1 MGGKAWEGRW
11 RERSWREGRWWGQ
24 SLAQKTGSQRWL
36 PKRAPQRLVG
46 PDGGARWWGGP
57 KQPIEVFGREV
68 GKGSGK
74 RIVWWGEVG
83 GEKRLE
89 EVGGPKAW
97 REKGSGR
104 EKAAP
109 PPYTLCRPP
118 PLLKAR
124 VEGRLAPLARARGG
138 ARHWRHLLPPP
149 PSRREEGGGL
159 CLKEKRPWA
168 HTAQSLMPS
177 G

>member
-1 MGGKAWEGRW
+1 MGAKAEGPIFGPELWPRA
-11 RERSWREGRWWGQ
+11 
-24 SLAQKTGSQRWL
+24 LA
-36 PKRAPQRLVG
+36 PKRWPPQRLVG
-46 PDGGARWWGGP
+46 PDGGASP
-57 KQPIEVFGREV
+57 KQPIEVFGRGGWQGFWQENSLV
-68 GKGSGK
+68 
-74 RIVWWGEVG
+74 GEVG

-104 EKAAP
+104 EKAAE
-109 PPYTLCRPP
+109 PPYTLCRPPP

-138 ARHWRHLLPPP
+138 ARHWRHLLPPGG
-149 PSRREEGGGL
+149 RKGGGL

-168 HTAQSLMPS
+168 HTAQSLISTSS
-177 G
+177 GWWWKRA